1 MSIRLVNRAEKETY
15 TFFDKRVVTPEPELY
30 YRSDFSILF
39 IEKGEGVIQVNSQ
52 TSEFTEQNIIVIGPY
67 IPHRVVSATDCKI
80 TAIVFRMK
88 AMGEDFINCCQ
99 LAHVRSFLERSSYGL
114 KYSGSTYKKAFR
126 IADRI
131 ENTFGFREVLSLFEI
146 LDILSLSGNHKIL
159 TTEPV
164 STPIIDKN
172 KQQIDRIKHYIE
184 QHSQDVI
191 YVEALAQQF
200 NMAESTFIRFF
211 KGNAGVSFTKY
222 LNRVRI
228 DKACHLLTTS
238 SDTIASI
245 SATVGYSSLS
255 NFNRQFR
262 SIIGTTPRQYR
273 CSLCA

>member
-15 TFFDKRVVTPEPELY
+15 TFFDKRVVQPEPELY

-39 IEKGEGVIQVNSQ
+39 IEKGEGVIQVNGQ
-52 TSEFTEQNIIVIGPY
+52 TSEFSEQNIIVIGPY
-67 IPHRVVSATDCKI
+67 IPHRIVSAHDSLI

-99 LAHVRSFLERSSYGL
+99 LSHIRSFLERSSYGL
-114 KYSGSTYKKAFR
+114 KYSGSACRKAFR

-131 ENTFGFREVLSLFEI
+131 ENTFGFREVINLFEI

-159 TTEPV
+159 TNEPV

-172 KQQIDRIKHYIE
+172 KQMIDRIKHYIE

-211 KGNAGVSFTKY
+211 KSNAGVSFTKY

-228 DKACHLLTTS
+228 DKACHLLTTC

-262 SIIGTTPRQYR
+262 CIIGTTPRQYR